1 MFDCRSIICCL
12 MFNDSDVNHSISACS
27 VDWRSKLQAGSLHS
41 RLFTKIVHTFGV
53 FLRLMVESS
62 FALWLPAC
70 HQTWQW
76 RIYHLWMI
84 LPLKLNLQMIFC
96 PSKTFIFRWCSH
108 IFCPFDFCPTWRFSK
123 LQPQPLWGPSGRG
136 PRQESPTPHRSGKV
150 YRRISQYQWQYQ
162 YQ

>member
-27 VDWRSKLQAGSLHS
+27 VDWRSKLEAGSLHS

-53 FLRLMVESS
+53 FLRPMVESS

-108 IFCPFDFCPTWRFSK
+108 IFCPFDFFQLGDFPSCNLNPSEVQVAEGQGRKALLHIEVARFT
-123 LQPQPLWGPSGRG
+123 G
-136 PRQESPTPHRSGKV
+136 E
-150 YRRISQYQWQYQ
+150 
-162 YQ
+162 